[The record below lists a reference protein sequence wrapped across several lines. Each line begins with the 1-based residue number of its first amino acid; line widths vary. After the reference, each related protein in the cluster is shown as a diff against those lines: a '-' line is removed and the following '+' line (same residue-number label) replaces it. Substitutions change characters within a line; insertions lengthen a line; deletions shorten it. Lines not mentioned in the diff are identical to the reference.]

1 VSSRAVFL
9 DRDGTLN
16 ALVPDSQSGL
26 PESPLRLVDVQLL
39 PEVADAL
46 LAIAASGWL
55 LVGVSNQP
63 AAAKGTVGIE
73 DLLSIHGRV
82 MDLLAVEGV
91 SFADFRLCL
100 HHPQGVVPELTRD
113 CDCRKP
119 KPGMLLHASAALDI
133 DLSAS
138 LMIGD
143 TDADVLAGA
152 SAGCRTALLEPEA
165 SRHKRGGDITPDR
178 TFADLAAAAGWILS
192 QGQVK

>member
-1 VSSRAVFL
+1 VSRRAVFL

-39 PEVADAL
+39 PGVADAL
-46 LAIAASGWL
+46 LTIAASGWL

-82 MDLLAVEGV
+82 VDLLAVEGV

-119 KPGMLLHASAALDI
+119 KPGMLLDAGAALGI
-133 DLSAS
+133 DLSVS

-143 TDADVLAGA
+143 TDADVLAGR
-152 SAGCRTALLEPEA
+152 SAGCRTGLLEPEG
-165 SRHKRGGDITPDR
+165 SRHKRGGDADPDR
-178 TFADLAAAAGWILS
+178 TFPDLPAAVGWVLS
-192 QGQVK
+192 QSAVE